1 MRYTANAYR
10 PCSLHLNNCRG
21 HIHTNFGE
29 WRSCS
34 WVTWWPWPDEPSSMY
49 SVPCRAFSL
58 WLYPVTKALST
69 RWWTQHY
76 YLTLFSYEGNEALW
90 NCVGGHWQS
99 VTAVRD
105 KATAKQCYSVHVLC
119 NLDQCSS
126 VHSLRYF
133 NPSGWRAKIIK
144 QTITTTIKNTKN

>member
-99 VTAVRD
+99 VTAGERQSHC
-105 KATAKQCYSVHVLC
+105 KAMLQRPRSLQFRPVLFC
-119 NLDQCSS
+119 PLFKIF
-126 VHSLRYF
+126 HS
-133 NPSGWRAKIIK
+133 SGWRAKIIK
-144 QTITTTIKNTKN
+144 QRITTTIKNTKN